1 MSGSAPPGEEAPPAA
16 AGSSGGKGGGWFAAF
31 NAAVKRLKR
40 QVLALHYANQDP
52 RTGWLPR
59 FFILLALA
67 YVLSPVDLIPDFIP
81 VLGLLDDLLILPGLM
96 LLAVRLIPKEVM
108 EDARRRAEHEPLRL
122 HRSWGTAAMVFAMWD
137 GALLWG
143 VWWACSHF
151 GGVALQPYKLWIVA
165 GLGVALA
172 AMEVAWLVVGHRR
185 EQQLESVHDAAGV
198 LPELQEALL
207 ERGSEGVHAY
217 LEP

>member
-1 MSGSAPPGEEAPPAA
+1 M
-16 AGSSGGKGGGWFAAF
+16 
-31 NAAVKRLKR
+31 
-40 QVLALHYANQDP
+40 
-52 RTGWLPR
+52 
-59 FFILLALA
+59 
-67 YVLSPVDLIPDFIP
+67 
-81 VLGLLDDLLILPGLM
+81 
-96 LLAVRLIPKEVM
+96 
-108 EDARRRAEHEPLRL
+108 
-122 HRSWGTAAMVFAMWD
+122 
-137 GALLWG
+137 
-143 VWWACSHF
+143 
-151 GGVALQPYKLWIVA
+151 A